1 MSAPDTNV
9 KKQAKKH
16 KAPLIGMAVAA
27 GVALLLLV
35 WLGSQYLTVDPDES
49 AEPPATTEE
58 TIGLPAEGDVST
70 PLQDGTSTP
79 QVIEEQPTPSD

>member
-16 KAPLIGMAVAA
+16 KAPLIGMAIAG

-35 WLGSQYLTVDPDES
+35 WLGSQYLTVDPDEN
-49 AEPPATTEE
+49 ADAPTTTEG
-58 TIGLPAEGDVST
+58 TTGLPAEGDVST
-70 PLQDGTSTP
+70 PLEDGTSTP